1 MNDFVLETEFAAL
14 TIALASFE
22 EDFSD
27 KGHIIGDCKDYMLA
41 FTSLN
46 VHHIYHEINI

>member
-1 MNDFVLETEFAAL
+1 MQLSPVT
-14 TIALASFE
+14 TALASFE

-27 KGHIIGDCKDYMLA
+27 MGRIIGDCKDYILA

-46 VHHIYHEINI
+46 VHHINHEVNI